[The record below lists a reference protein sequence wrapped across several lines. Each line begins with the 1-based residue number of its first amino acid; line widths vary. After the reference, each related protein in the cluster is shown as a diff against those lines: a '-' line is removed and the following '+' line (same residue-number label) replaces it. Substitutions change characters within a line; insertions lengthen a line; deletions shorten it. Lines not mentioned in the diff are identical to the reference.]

1 LYSSVR
7 IVSVFC
13 ADVGF
18 AAFGDFVAIGF
29 RLGKTDDEMEG
40 LEKTRVGVG
49 IRVCVYVFFAIEK

>member
-40 LEKTRVGVG
+40 LEKTRAD